1 MLYDRLVPRHRQGE
15 DLRARILD
23 ACERQLADGPAAV
36 TVRDVAEA
44 AGVSNGTLYH
54 YFPSIDELLL
64 EVATRA
70 ASVQQ
75 QAFGNPAE
83 GFAAVIA
90 RLFDPARR
98 DTILPWLR
106 LRARTSPE
114 LAAALKQYDRS
125 VNAQY
130 AEAIRAAAGDLG
142 LREHVHIESAVEIV
156 RALAEG
162 VQLRIASATLAVDP
176 DQLVAAILDV
186 ITTAW
191 FENPSR
197 L

>member
-1 MLYDRLVPRHRQGE
+1 VPRHRQGE
-15 DLRARILD
+15 DLRGRILD

-36 TVRDVAEA
+36 TVREVAET

-54 YFPSIDELLL
+54 YFPSVDELLFA
-64 EVATRA
+64 VATRA

-75 QAFGNPAE
+75 QAFGSPAE
-83 GFAAVIA
+83 GFTAVIA

-114 LAAALKQYDRS
+114 LAAAIKHYDRS

-130 AEAIRAAAGDLG
+130 TEAIRAAADDLG
-142 LREHVHIESAVEIV
+142 LRDHVDIESAVEIV

-162 VQLRIASATLAVDP
+162 VQLRVASDTLAVDSG
-176 DQLVAAILDV
+176 QLVAAIVDV
-186 ITTAW
+186 LTNAW
-191 FENPSR
+191 FASPSR
-197 L
+197 P